1 MKYYAVIDTNVIVS
15 AYLHWDSVPGNLMDA
30 VYDGRIIPVI
40 SKEIEAEYR
49 EVLSRKKFSFPSETT
64 APLFDFLE
72 KCAVVIEPGHTD
84 EFFADTEDA
93 KFYEVT
99 MEERKTEDA
108 FLVTGNQKH
117 FPVRPFII
125 TPRQMMELLGILPV

>member
-30 VYDGRIIPVI
+30 VFDGRIIPVI
-40 SKEIEAEYR
+40 SREIEAEYR
-49 EVLSRKKFSFPSETT
+49 EVLSRKKFSFPPETIV
-64 APLFDFLE
+64 PLFDFLE
-72 KCAVVIEPGHTD
+72 KCAVMIDQDHTD

-93 KFYEVT
+93 KFYEVA
-99 MEERKTEDA
+99 MEERKTEEA

-117 FPVRPFII
+117 FPIRPFII
-125 TPRQMMELLGILPV
+125 TPRQMMELL